1 MLASPPQ
8 TVNKAQSFAIF
19 RSIQAPLSGPLFSD
33 ADRVA
38 VTSPP
43 CAANIVGNPCQMPVT
58 KFGFSSRHLKK
69 ISIVGANDPG
79 ALTMLTYW
87 WIRKLTRQQSRQ
99 TSLSALRKEAINS
112 DDLSVKTLNAAPELW
127 QRQHHAFEYLQRQ
140 ENRLKKNWPLSVG
153 GTGLA
158 ILGDLAAI
166 SLLLTL
172 GGMARRQF
180 ALKPTQVPI
189 AGFYNS
195 SVTGLPP
202 NPVAALRQ
210 QLYWPD
216 IATQLNAVRQLGAL
230 RDQPQAVGEL
240 IEVALSPEFHRSV
253 RQLAM
258 QMLLQMEDPR
268 QLALRRM
275 QGNSD
280 PDLRQLAALLERQ
293 LTDLQPVPVADPRDL
308 TLQWIYEQGR
318 SQNRQALTTLTRYL
332 GDADPSIRE
341 AAVLSLAEIG
351 DREALNAIRVRLML
365 EPEAVVRQ
373 ALAIAIAQLELQ
385 HWNR

>member
-1 MLASPPQ
+1 
-8 TVNKAQSFAIF
+8 
-19 RSIQAPLSGPLFSD
+19 
-33 ADRVA
+33 
-38 VTSPP
+38 
-43 CAANIVGNPCQMPVT
+43 
-58 KFGFSSRHLKK
+58 
-69 ISIVGANDPG
+69 
-79 ALTMLTYW
+79 MLTYW
-87 WIRKLTRQQSRQ
+87 WMRKLVRLQNRHA
-99 TSLSALRKEAINS
+99 SLSALRKEAIS
-112 DDLSVKTLNAAPELW
+112 SEDLSVKTLNAAPELW
-127 QRQHHAFEYLQRQ
+127 QRQHHAFDYLQRR
-140 ENRLKKNWPLSVG
+140 ENRLKKNLPLSVG
-153 GTGLA
+153 GIGVA

-166 SLLLTL
+166 SLLLTFGSL
-172 GGMARRQF
+172 VRRQF
-180 ALKPTQVPI
+180 APRPTQVAI
-189 AGFYNS
+189 SGYYNS

-202 NPVAALRQ
+202 NAVAALRQ

-216 IATQLNAVRQLGAL
+216 LSTQLNAVRQLGAL

-240 IEVALSPEFHRSV
+240 IEVTLSQEFHRSV

-268 QLALRRM
+268 QLALQQM

-293 LTDLQPVPVADPRDL
+293 LSDLQPVPVVDSRDL

-332 GDADPSIRE
+332 SDADPSIRE
-341 AAVLSLAEIG
+341 AAVLALADIG

-365 EPEAVVRQ
+365 EPEAIVRQ

-385 HWNR
+385 HWNQ

>member
-1 MLASPPQ
+1 
-8 TVNKAQSFAIF
+8 
-19 RSIQAPLSGPLFSD
+19 
-33 ADRVA
+33 
-38 VTSPP
+38 
-43 CAANIVGNPCQMPVT
+43 
-58 KFGFSSRHLKK
+58 
-69 ISIVGANDPG
+69 
-79 ALTMLTYW
+79 
-87 WIRKLTRQQSRQ
+87 
-99 TSLSALRKEAINS
+99 
-112 DDLSVKTLNAAPELW
+112 
-127 QRQHHAFEYLQRQ
+127 
-140 ENRLKKNWPLSVG
+140 
-153 GTGLA
+153 
-158 ILGDLAAI
+158 
-166 SLLLTL
+166 
-172 GGMARRQF
+172 
-180 ALKPTQVPI
+180 
-189 AGFYNS
+189 
-195 SVTGLPP
+195 
-202 NPVAALRQ
+202 
-210 QLYWPD
+210 
-216 IATQLNAVRQLGAL
+216 
-230 RDQPQAVGEL
+230 
-240 IEVALSPEFHRSV
+240 
-253 RQLAM
+253 M